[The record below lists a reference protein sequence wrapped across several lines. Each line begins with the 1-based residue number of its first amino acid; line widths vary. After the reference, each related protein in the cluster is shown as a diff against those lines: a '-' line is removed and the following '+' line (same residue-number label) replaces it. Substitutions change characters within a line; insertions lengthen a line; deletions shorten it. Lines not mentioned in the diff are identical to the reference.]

1 MRNQTIIGAVLMV
14 LGIVILFSTIIFVGV
29 SGGFGSG
36 GFGDN
41 SEIWG
46 GVFLIILVSLL
57 ACILPG
63 YILLYK
69 EFQKW

>member
-1 MRNQTIIGAVLMV
+1 MNNRTIIGAVLLV

-29 SGGFGSG
+29 SGGFG
-36 GFGDN
+36 DN

-46 GVFLIILVSLL
+46 LVFLIILVSLL

>member
-1 MRNQTIIGAVLMV
+1 MKTKTIIGAVLLV
-14 LGIVILFSTIIFVGV
+14 LGIVIFSSIIIFVGV
-29 SGGFGSG
+29 SGC
-36 GFGDN
+36 FGDN

-46 GVFLIILVSLL
+46 VVFLSILISLL